1 MDSMVVWSVSEELP
15 DRELQEMFTS
25 VYGRPNRVDFQTI
38 LKNSLFWV
46 SARNEDGTLIAFANV
61 IWDGLYHAL
70 IVDRAAL
77 AHPSGDMKHEAL
89 LKVCD
94 VLKERY
100 PTVSK
105 IHVECDEGEIPRLEP
120 LGFERRT
127 YGRLLW

>member
-1 MDSMVVWSVSEELP
+1 MIAWSVSEAIP
-15 DRELQEMFTS
+15 DVDLQRMFS
-25 VYGRPNRVDFQTI
+25 VVYGRENRVPFHTI
-38 LKNSLFWV
+38 LDNCLFWV
-46 SARNEDGTLIAFANV
+46 SARDDGTLCAFANV

-77 AHPSGDMKHEAL
+77 PHPSGDLKHEVL

-100 PTVSK
+100 PTINK
-105 IHVECDEGEIPRLEP
+105 IHVECEEDEIDRLKP
-120 LGFERRT
+120 LGFQRRT

>member
-1 MDSMVVWSVSEELP
+1 MVVWSVSEALP
-15 DRELQEMFTS
+15 DRELQDMFS
-25 VYGRPNRVDFQTI
+25 AVYGRPNRVAFHTI
-38 LKNSLFWV
+38 LANSLFWV
-46 SARNEDGTLIAFANV
+46 SARNEDGTLVAFANV

-70 IVDRAAL
+70 VVDRAAL
-77 AHPSGDMKHEAL
+77 THPSGDLKHEAL
-89 LKVCD
+89 LRVCD

-105 IHVECDEGEIPRLEP
+105 IHVECDEGEIPLLEP